1 LLPGL
6 LGDCKLGTVLG
17 EVESGPVKL
26 SGELAP
32 GLSGLLGEV
41 ESGAVKLSGELV
53 SGVSGLLGEIT
64 SGTPVVPS
72 GELVLGLSGLL
83 GVAVSGLSGLLG
95 VAVSG
100 LSGLLGVAVSG
111 LSGLLGEVV
120 LGSVVPSGEL
130 VPGASGLSLQ
140 RELRGNFWHKL
151 RSSSGESSRCCGELL
166 DWAKATPLVSTRVR
180 AVPMNVRDLSLIR
193 APQLISAGIPH
204 HNL

>member
-6 LGDCKLGTVLG
+6 LGDCKLGTLLG
-17 EVESGPVKL
+17 EVESGSVKL

-72 GELVLGLSGLL
+72 GELVL
-83 GVAVSGLSGLLG
+83 
-95 VAVSG
+95 G